1 MCVTTRGQ
9 KANML
14 VQEPLEK
21 KVIPTSGRQTK
32 WEKEKKVHLDVVE
45 ELQKIQEF
53 EDRTIEI
60 EALLWIM
67 DYNTTNC

>member
-1 MCVTTRGQ
+1 
-9 KANML
+9 ML

-60 EALLWIM
+60 EALL
-67 DYNTTNC
+67 

>member
-1 MCVTTRGQ
+1 
-9 KANML
+9 
-14 VQEPLEK
+14 
-21 KVIPTSGRQTK
+21 
-32 WEKEKKVHLDVVE
+32 LDVVE